1 MNIYEEVSGMS
12 KGTWPDE
19 DHHWFDKHAR
29 EEMLLIEVGY
39 GNYTT
44 YMKGSQHVKA
54 HRDTREF
61 GPIGAVARYDLNR
74 IVEGEGF
81 LMFRG

>member
-1 MNIYEEVSGMS
+1 MS
-12 KGTWPDE
+12 KGTWPDA

-29 EEMLLIEVGY
+29 EEMPLIEVGY

-44 YMKGSQHVKA
+44 LAKGAQHVKA
-54 HRDTREF
+54 HRDKREF